1 MKKLN
6 LIFILLFAISAL
18 GFSQNDSVT
27 ISLNDTIKLELV
39 REVFQKK
46 THSVK
51 YLNDTDLLIDNQI
64 QKMIGKGVNERD
76 IREYLKQKNNKR
88 NFYVKSNNRTKRWK

>member
-64 QKMIGKGVNERD
+64 IFGTDGKSLDTN
-76 IREYLKQKNNKR
+76 LKVPRLK
-88 NFYVKSNNRTKRWK
+88 